1 MKTSDSLL
9 HLAPALLA
17 AQRLIGSTVKDKIGK
32 IVTKSGGSYE
42 YNYSDLSSVLDAIKG
57 PLNDNGIILLQGAS
71 ADASGV
77 IVNTRLLHESGEW
90 LEESLYMPVSVN
102 TPQAFGSAITYC
114 RRYGA
119 QSLTGLKAMDDDG
132 AEASK
137 EPAPRPITGK
147 QVAVDQ
153 LESMSPEEQA
163 FLRKHAENIIALPLE
178 DTPAYVVAQKFD
190 NDEKLAL
197 WSLLPPKVRSAIKAG
212 SQRNLGEQV

>member
-17 AQRLIGSTVKDKIGK
+17 AQRLIGSTVKDKVGK
-32 IVTKSGGSYE
+32 ILTKSGGSYE
-42 YNYSDLSSVLDAIKG
+42 YNSSDLSSVLDAIKG

-147 QVAVDQ
+147 QVAVDA
-153 LESMSPEEQA
+153 LSEMTPEEQD
-163 FLRKHAENIIALPLE
+163 FLRSHADKINAMPIAE
-178 DTPAYVVAQKFD
+178 TADYVKAQNFD

-197 WSLLPPKVRSAIKAG
+197 WSLLPPKVRSAIKTGA
-212 SQRNLGEQV
+212 QRNLGEQA